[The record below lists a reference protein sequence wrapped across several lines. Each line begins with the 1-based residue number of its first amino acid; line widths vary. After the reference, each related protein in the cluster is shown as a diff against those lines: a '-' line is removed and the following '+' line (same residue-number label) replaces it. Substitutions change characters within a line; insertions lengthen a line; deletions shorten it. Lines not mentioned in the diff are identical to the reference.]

1 MGGFI
6 KIDKRLNIS
15 DSDLY
20 YTFHRRYLKE
30 VTKNQKNIFLNTN
43 FKKLRLYLLGL
54 K

>member
-20 YTFHRRYLKE
+20 TFHSRCLKE
-30 VTKNQKNIFLNTN
+30 VTKNQKNIFLNIN
-43 FKKLRLYLLGL
+43 FKKTRLNLLGL